1 MNYKIFE
8 NPNIGNNPILFAA
21 WPGIGDVG
29 INAVNFLIKQLNA
42 QPFAELKSQEYFYPH
57 STFIENNVIKGVY
70 FPKNIFYSK
79 QYKNKTFIF
88 FIGEQQLPM
97 NVELPAEQNPAYKM
111 ANDILDLVE
120 KFGCKRIY
128 TSGATFSLI
137 HHSMNTNI
145 TYGTDNHFFSA
156 ELGSILG
163 FNRLP
168 QTIFEGN
175 FIGGMNGILPLAAID
190 RNLEAGVL
198 LGNVPIYL
206 QNIQIPYPKAT
217 KTVVEAFTKI
227 YKLDIDTKALDEEIE
242 NFSKKIEEIMGKFT
256 SAMPT
261 EIRRS
266 IFSGIN
272 KLKKR
277 NSKTTKTKNN
287 LTINDVKQAI
297 NDIEEFFKKENNDEI
312 Q

>member
-1 MNYKIFE
+1 
-8 NPNIGNNPILFAA
+8 
-21 WPGIGDVG
+21 
-29 INAVNFLIKQLNA
+29 
-42 QPFAELKSQEYFYPH
+42 
-57 STFIENNVIKGVY
+57 
-70 FPKNIFYSK
+70 
-79 QYKNKTFIF
+79 
-88 FIGEQQLPM
+88 
-97 NVELPAEQNPAYKM
+97 
-111 ANDILDLVE
+111 
-120 KFGCKRIY
+120 
-128 TSGATFSLI
+128 
-137 HHSMNTNI
+137 
-145 TYGTDNHFFSA
+145 
-156 ELGSILG
+156 
-163 FNRLP
+163 
-168 QTIFEGN
+168 
-175 FIGGMNGILPLAAID
+175 MNGILPLAAID

-217 KTVVEAFTKI
+217 KTIVEAFTKI
-227 YKLDIDTKALDEEIE
+227 YKLDIDTKPLDEEVE